1 LTKEK
6 ILVFYVMLNRTAVL
20 LFILITILYSQTD
33 WAKYLNNPVMVK
45 QNLLTEFYA
54 IGQPT
59 VIMENDTFKM
69 WYGAAGIDHRGR
81 ILYAYSV
88 NGINWTKYQNGAIVL
103 NIGSAGEWD
112 AKWLDTPEIVRSPTD
127 YKLFYYGDV
136 VDTFPPHSAAIGL
149 ATSTNGINWTKHPN
163 NPIFTKGESLSWEGY
178 WIESPAVLYDEEIY
192 KMWYTGVPYDWR
204 IRIGY
209 ATSSDG
215 VSWIKHPNNP
225 VLDVG
230 APGSWDD
237 MWVAVPAVIK
247 RNNRF
252 EMFYSALSEA
262 DIATGR
268 YDTIR
273 IGYATSY
280 DGVNWTKYPEPVL
293 TTLTPPHNPAV
304 DSNGPWAPDVVF
316 DGTNYRMWYETA
328 AGFCYATAPLSV
340 IEFGEQRPI
349 TAVEISPNPFHSYTL
364 INCPGHFSFKVF
376 DVSGKLHKSL
386 SGQDRIVWDGRNE
399 HRQKLRSGVYF
410 GVLLIGD
417 CKQTQKL
424 VIY

>member
-1 LTKEK
+1 M
-6 ILVFYVMLNRTAVL
+6 FYKTAKLLIIFITL
-20 LFILITILYSQTD
+20 LFSQTN
-33 WAKYLNNPVMVK
+33 WTKYANNPVMVK
-45 QNLLTEFYA
+45 TNFLTEFYA

-69 WYGAAGIDHRGR
+69 WYCAAGIDHRGR

-88 NGINWTKYQNGAIVL
+88 DGINWTKYQSGAIVL

-112 AKWLDTPEIVRSPTD
+112 SKWLDTPEIVRTPTD
-127 YKLFYYGDV
+127 YKLYYYGDV

-149 ATSTNGINWTKHPN
+149 ATSANGINWTKHPN
-163 NPIFTKGESLSWEGY
+163 NPIFTKGESLSWEGH
-178 WIESPAVLYDEEIY
+178 WIESPAVLYDEGIY

-209 ATSSDG
+209 ATSPDG
-215 VSWIKHPNNP
+215 VVWTKYPNNP

-252 EMFYSALSEA
+252 EMWYSALSEA

-273 IGYATSY
+273 IGFATSY

-340 IEFGEQRPI
+340 MESALQ
-349 TAVEISPNPFHSYTL
+349 TVLSTVKISPNPFRNLTV
-364 INCPGHFSFKVF
+364 INCAGRFRFKIY
-376 DVSGKLHKSL
+376 DVSGRLL
-386 SGQDRIVWDGRNE
+386 RTLTGQDRIVWDGKNE
-399 HRQKLRSGVYF
+399 HRQKLQSGIYF
-410 GVLLIGD
+410 GVLQSRGY
-417 CKQTQKL
+417 KQTYKL